1 MVFGQRAG
9 AHAATFAQAQ
19 GTADV
24 DASQVDQLARL
35 ALEPLEREG
44 SGEAP
49 YQLQYELQDVMQSL
63 VGIVRNDGE
72 LGQALE
78 AVHRL
83 QERAKRV
90 QAPGNREYN
99 AGWHTALDLRNLMP
113 VAEAVTRAAI
123 ERKESRG
130 AHFREDHLGKDDE
143 WGKTTLVLRRAGD
156 GSMEMRRE
164 TLTPPREDLQRIIEE
179 SQT

>member
-1 MVFGQRAG
+1 
-9 AHAATFAQAQ
+9 
-19 GTADV
+19 
-24 DASQVDQLARL
+24 
-35 ALEPLEREG
+35 
-44 SGEAP
+44 
-49 YQLQYELQDVMQSL
+49 MQSL

-72 LGQALE
+72 LRQALE
-78 AVHRL
+78 ALHRL

-99 AGWHTALDLRNLMP
+99 SGWHTALDLRNLMP

-130 AHFREDHLGKDDE
+130 AHFREDHLEKDDE
-143 WGKTTLVLRRAGD
+143 WGKTTLVIRRAGD

-164 TLTPPREDLQRIIEE
+164 TVSPPRDDLQRIIEE
-179 SQT
+179 SQK